1 MTWQEGAITGA
12 AAGGIMGTAVPGLG
26 TITGILGGAMIGA
39 LASFFMPNNGAGDG
53 AAAQEMRAYY
63 AGQIVNNT
71 DDSLEWAHTNAANV
85 ATVIPD
91 TQLYLA
97 RNAEFAA
104 QQLYQY
110 QTAQGLAHTYN
121 ASYVISH
128 SLVANDSLSDLWQV
142 ELNYNAVLN
151 FYTDLSEQFV
161 GTYSSMNWAVGNG
174 QSQQV
179 QIGNGAAA
187 RLQFVNYEALTGSAN
202 WLEVQANQSMYLIN
216 YATTTQTVTLH
227 IRSGADNSVTSEN
240 VTLPSSGVEN
250 FNLTEFGLVNGR
262 YAFYTS
268 QPRVLMAGILG
279 ADPLTNNVPPAGLL
293 VTSKSGNNETFAVL
307 WGNNERYLTSDPAQA
322 SMSGLY
328 PTISVF
334 NGGQWIYSDQLS
346 QPIRDIN
353 IAVNECSNLTSIA
366 NSYAQTYFNQLTAAN
381 GDLATPWADC
391 VFPDP
396 DQMSNLND
404 EMRVAAY
411 YSYLIVEKNWF
422 LNHTIL
428 TPDDVNISAE
438 SAHLLVRGTVYG
450 TSGNLLVGNN
460 TIWTPFVMLSNT
472 SLHLGWNNITQT
484 GFVCTWYNGN
494 TILDNNT
501 FSNFTYVPIT
511 LGDRFYIDQIWYN
524 NASVASVNLTV
535 HAWTFYLHNSETP
548 TPHPP
553 GVEDDLAWL
562 VAHWYY
568 IAMLAG
574 IVFLV
579 AAIAVRNTTVAIIGL
594 ILLAA
599 ALVGWYMAGDFSLL
613 SFIKLQIQSAGQW
626 VIWRR

>member
-1 MTWQEGAITGA
+1 MTWQEGAVTGA
-12 AAGGIMGTAVPGLG
+12 AAGGIMGTVVPGLG
-26 TITGILGGAMIGA
+26 TVTGILGGAVVGA
-39 LASFFMPNNGAGDG
+39 VASFFMPNDGAGND
-53 AAAQEMRAYY
+53 AAAQAMRAYY

-71 DDSLEWAHTNAANV
+71 NDSLEWAHTNAANV

-104 QQLYQY
+104 QLLYQY

-151 FYTDLSEQFV
+151 LYTDLSEQFV
-161 GTYSSMNWAVGNG
+161 GTYSSMSWAVGNG
-174 QSQQV
+174 ESQQV
-179 QIGNGAAA
+179 QIVNGAAA

-202 WLEVQANQSMYLIN
+202 WLEVQANQEMYLIN

-240 VTLPSSGVEN
+240 FTLPSSGVEK

-262 YAFYTS
+262 YSFYTS

-279 ADPLTNNVPPAGLL
+279 ADPFTNNVPPAGLL

-307 WGNNERYLTSDPAQA
+307 WGDNQRYLTSDPAQA
-322 SMSGLY
+322 SMNGNY
-328 PTISVF
+328 PTISVYD
-334 NGGQWIYSDQLS
+334 GSHWIYSDQLS

-366 NSYAQTYFNQLTAAN
+366 NSYAQTYYNQLAASG

-411 YSYLIVEKNWF
+411 YSYLIMEKNWF

-450 TSGNLLVGNN
+450 TSGNLLVGNH

-472 SLHLGWNNITQT
+472 TLHLGWNNITQT

-494 TILDNNT
+494 TILDANT

-511 LGDRFYIDQIWYN
+511 LGYRFYIDQIWYN
-524 NASVASVNLTV
+524 NDSVASVNLTV
-535 HAWTFYLHNSETP
+535 HAWTFYLHHSETP

-568 IAMLAG
+568 IAMVVGAIMLALWIPTKSLPVG
-574 IVFLV
+574 
-579 AAIAVRNTTVAIIGL
+579 IIGL
-594 ILLAA
+594 IVLAA
-599 ALVGWYMAGDFSLL
+599 GVIGYLLGGDFSLF
-613 SFIKLQIQSAGQW
+613 SWAGLAINLW
-626 VIWRR
+626 GK